1 MTEKALGFIFPPG
14 GMLLAIL
21 FYRYTGF
28 LYDDAY
34 ITLRYA
40 RNLVEGNGLVFN
52 PGEAVLGTT
61 APFFAFWLAF
71 WHILTPLPFPL
82 LAVLSGGLG
91 FGWSAYMIYR
101 IFKGY
106 HAGIALCTAMIFLL
120 HPQSVMM
127 SATGMETGV
136 FLALLL
142 TTYYLMVKR
151 DSLWAGVTGVLLFL
165 TRPEGG
171 LFFLLLCL
179 VQGLM
184 RKKVLPTFLIFTALA
199 GFWEIFVYATYGSW
213 LPVSIAGKR
222 LAFKAMGMGNL
233 PVPRIQEELFGNGWN
248 KLRTLLFF
256 GGAWLTFRKRHPEW
270 LFFIFALLVGGYLYT
285 RRYVV
290 FPWYLSPA
298 HLAFF
303 MMGFQL
309 LVAGWE
315 FILQLFQKTGWKWT
329 IAIAFLGITIFLIG
343 QKGVERLLEYN
354 RAQANY
360 EGSMIPAARWMEEHF
375 TSEDV
380 VMALEIGVVGFYTH
394 LYVLDWGGLVSPQLH
409 SYIQSKSLRQA
420 IQDFSPDLIFFFLPR
435 GVFYLFQDPLEQEW
449 FENHYQIIQ
458 DYPITWNPHIHYV
471 LFQKK
476 GNLRGE
482 RGAV

>member
-1 MTEKALGFIFPPG
+1 MIALLPAMGI
-14 GMLLAIL
+14 LLALL
-21 FYRYTGF
+21 FYRFTGY

-40 RNLVEGNGLVFN
+40 RNLVEGKGLVFN
-52 PGEAVLGTT
+52 PGEMVLGTT

-71 WHILTPLPFPL
+71 WHLLTLFPFPL

-91 FGWSAYMIYR
+91 FGWCAYFIYR
-101 IFKGY
+101 IFHRY
-106 HAGIALCTAMIFLL
+106 HERIALIVAAIFLL

-142 TTYYLMVKR
+142 TTYYLMERR
-151 DSLWAGVTGVLLFL
+151 DSLWAGVTGVFLFL

-179 VQGLM
+179 AQRIRG
-184 RKKVLPTFLIFTALA
+184 KKVLPAFLVFTVLT
-199 GFWEIFVYATYGSW
+199 GFWEIFVYSTYGAW
-213 LPVSIAGKR
+213 LPVSIAGKG
-222 LAFKAMGMGNL
+222 LAFKAMGMANI
-233 PVPRIQEELFGNGWN
+233 PVARIPEELFGNGWN
-248 KLRTLLFF
+248 KLRTLLLF
-256 GGAWLTFRKRHPEW
+256 GGAWLTFRKKYPEG
-270 LFFIFALLVGGYLYT
+270 LFFIFALLVGGYLYA

-290 FPWYLSPA
+290 FPWYLSSA

-309 LVAGWE
+309 LKEGWEWVTSMFRKAGWRWA
-315 FILQLFQKTGWKWT
+315 TS
-329 IAIAFLGITIFLIG
+329 IAFWAFTLFLME
-343 QKGVERLLEYN
+343 QKGVEKLLEYQ

-360 EGSMIPAARWMEEHF
+360 EASMIPAARWMEQHF
-375 TSEDV
+375 TPEDK

-409 SYIQSKSLRQA
+409 SYIRSKALQRA

-471 LFQKK
+471 LFQQK
-476 GNLRGE
+476 RD
-482 RGAV
+482 AM